1 MGRSMNT
8 EHEGVYAKIYD
19 NLSNEAYH
27 AKTGALSSS
36 GARLL
41 LDKSP
46 LHFKVRQEKSETNE
60 AFEIGTLT
68 HSLVLENDESAAAVL
83 DFDSWR
89 TKAAKESAAEARAAG
104 KIPVLPEKW
113 DEIRAMRDAVWANE
127 DAALLLSG
135 GKAEQSIFW
144 EHESGA
150 LLRCR
155 PDYYVPDS
163 PIGPICIDLKTSVSA
178 DPRRFDSS
186 ASDYGYFGQQAWYE
200 DGIEAL
206 AGTRPTFVFIVVE
219 KGDVPAVSLP
229 ELDPDDV
236 DLARARN
243 HLAIA
248 LWNQCRARDEWPGY
262 APTGPIRMKPWTRT
276 TIERELENV

>member
-1 MGRSMNT
+1 MSYKPGI
-8 EHEGVYAKIYD
+8 YADI
-19 NLSNEAYH
+19 SNEQYH
-27 AKTGALSSS
+27 AQKDALSSS

-46 LHFKVRQEKSETNE
+46 LHFKARQAKSETNE
-60 AFEIGTLT
+60 AFETGTLT
-68 HSLVLENDESAAAVL
+68 HSLVLENDESAAELL
-83 DFDSWR
+83 DFKDWR
-89 TKAAKESAAEARAAG
+89 TKAAQEAAAATRAAG
-104 KIPVLPEKW
+104 KIPVLQKQW
-113 DEIRAMRDAVWANE
+113 DEIRAMRDAVWANA

-144 EHESGA
+144 QHETGG

-186 ASDYGYFGQQAWYE
+186 ASDYGYFQQQAWYE
-200 DGIEAL
+200 DGIEAIT
-206 AGTRPTFVFIVVE
+206 GTRPTFAFIVVE

-236 DLARARN
+236 ELARAHNQR
-243 HLAIA
+243 AID
-248 LWNQCRARDEWPGY
+248 LWNQCRARNEWPGY
-262 APTGPIRMKPWTRT
+262 APTAPIRMKPWTRI

>member
-1 MGRSMNT
+1 MSFEPGIYG
-8 EHEGVYAKIYD
+8 GVT
-19 NLSNEAYH
+19 NEEYH
-27 AKTGALSSS
+27 AQKGVLSSS

-46 LHFKVRQEKSETNE
+46 LHFRVRQDKQETNE

-68 HSLVLENDESAAAVL
+68 HSLVLETDESAAVVL

-89 TKAAKESAAEARAAG
+89 TKAAKEAAAEARANG

-113 DEIRAMRDAVWANE
+113 DEIRAMRDAVWANP
-127 DAALLLSG
+127 DAALLLAG
-135 GKAEQSIFW
+135 GKAEQSVFW
-144 EHESGA
+144 KHESGA

-178 DPRRFDSS
+178 DPRKFDSS

-200 DGIEAL
+200 DGIEAVT
-206 AGTRPTFVFIVVE
+206 GKRPVFAFIVVE

-229 ELDPDDV
+229 ELDPEDV
-236 DLARARN
+236 DLARERN
-243 HLAIA
+243 QLAIQ
-248 LWNQCRARDEWPGY
+248 LWNKCRAADEWPGY
-262 APTGPIRMKPWTRT
+262 AASPPLRMKPWTRI
-276 TIERELENV
+276 TIERELENVI

>member
-1 MGRSMNT
+1 MSIKPGI
-8 EHEGVYAKIYD
+8 YAD
-19 NLSNEAYH
+19 MTNELYH
-27 AKTGALSSS
+27 QQKEALSSS

-46 LHFKVRQEKSETNE
+46 LHFKVRQSKQETSEI
-60 AFEIGTLT
+60 FEMGTLT
-68 HSLVLENDESAAAVL
+68 HSLVLENNESAAVVL

-89 TKAAKESAAEARAAG
+89 TKAAKEAAAEARAAG
-104 KIPVLPEKW
+104 KIPILPEKW
-113 DEIRAMRDAVWANE
+113 DEIRAMRDAVWANP

-135 GKAEQSIFW
+135 GKAEQSVFW
-144 EHESGA
+144 KHETGA

-178 DPRRFDSS
+178 DPRKFDSS

-206 AGTRPTFVFIVVE
+206 TGTRPTFVFIVVE

-229 ELDPDDV
+229 ELDPEDV
-236 DLARARN
+236 DLARDRN
-243 HLAIA
+243 HLAVN
-248 LWNQCRARDEWPGY
+248 LWNKCRAADEWPSY
-262 APTGPIRMKPWTRT
+262 AAAPKARMKPWTRI
-276 TIERELENV
+276 TIEKELENVF

>member
-1 MGRSMNT
+1 MTDAR
-8 EHEGVYAKIYD
+8 IYPD
-19 NLSNEAYH
+19 MSNAEYH
-27 AKTGALSSS
+27 AHKGALSSS

-68 HSLVLENDESAAAVL
+68 HSLVLENDESAAVVL
-83 DFDSWR
+83 DYDSWR
-89 TKAAKESAAEARAAG
+89 TKAAKEAAAEARAAG
-104 KIPVLPEKW
+104 KIPVLPALW
-113 DEIRAMRDAVWANE
+113 DEIRAMRDAVWANP

-144 EHESGA
+144 KHDGA

-178 DPRRFDSS
+178 DPRKFEAS
-186 ASDYGYFGQQAWYE
+186 ASDYGYFHQQAWYE
-200 DGIEAL
+200 DGIQAL
-206 AGTRPTFVFIVVE
+206 TGTRPVFAFIVVE

-229 ELDPDDV
+229 ELDSYDV
-236 DLARARN
+236 DIARIDNYA
-243 HLAIA
+243 AIE
-248 LWNQCRARDEWPGY
+248 LWNKCRAADEWPGY
-262 APTGPIRMKPWTRT
+262 QKTAPLRMKPWTRKL
-276 TIERELENV
+276 IEERNVSNV

>member
-1 MGRSMNT
+1 MTDAR
-8 EHEGVYAKIYD
+8 IYPD
-19 NLSNEAYH
+19 MTNAEYH
-27 AKTGALSSS
+27 AHKGALSSS

-60 AFEIGTLT
+60 AFEVGTLT
-68 HSLVLENDESAAAVL
+68 HSLVLENDESAAVVL
-83 DFDSWR
+83 DYDSWR
-89 TKAAKESAAEARAAG
+89 TKAAKEAAAEARAAG

-113 DEIRAMRDAVWANE
+113 DEIRAMRDAVWANP

-135 GKAEQSIFW
+135 GKAEQSVFW
-144 EHESGA
+144 KREGA

-178 DPRRFDSS
+178 DPRKFEAS
-186 ASDYGYFGQQAWYE
+186 ASDYGYFHQQAWYE

-206 AGTRPTFVFIVVE
+206 TGTRPVFAFIVVE

-229 ELDPDDV
+229 ELDAYDV
-236 DLARARN
+236 DIARIDNYA
-243 HLAIA
+243 AIE
-248 LWNQCRARDEWPGY
+248 LWNKCRAADEWPGY
-262 APTGPIRMKPWTRT
+262 PKTAPLRMKPWTRKL
-276 TIERELENV
+276 IEERSISNV

>member
-1 MGRSMNT
+1 MKPG
-8 EHEGVYAKIYD
+8 IYED
-19 NLSNEAYH
+19 MTNEEYH
-27 AKTGALSSS
+27 SHKGALSSS

-46 LHFKVRQEKSETNE
+46 LHFKVRQEKQETNE

-68 HSLVLENDESAAAVL
+68 HSLVLENDESAAVVL

-89 TKAAKESAAEARAAG
+89 TKAAKEAAAEARAAG

-113 DEIRAMRDAVWANE
+113 NEILAMRDAVWANP
-127 DAALLLSG
+127 DAALLLAG

-144 EHESGA
+144 NHESGA

-178 DPRRFDSS
+178 DPRKFESS
-186 ASDYGYFGQQAWYE
+186 ASDYGYFHQQAWYE

-206 AGTRPTFVFIVVE
+206 TGTRPTFAFIVVE

-229 ELDPDDV
+229 LLDAYDV
-236 DLARARN
+236 DIARIDN
-243 HLAIA
+243 HAA
-248 LWNQCRARDEWPGY
+248 VELWNKCRAADEWPSY
-262 APTGPIRMKPWTRT
+262 PQSPPLRMKPWTRKL
-276 TIERELENV
+276 IEERVTNV

>member
-1 MGRSMNT
+1 MKPG
-8 EHEGVYAKIYD
+8 IYD
-19 NLSNEAYH
+19 GVTNAEYH
-27 AKTGALSSS
+27 AHKGALSSS

-46 LHFKVRQEKSETNE
+46 QHFRARQEKSETNE
-60 AFEIGTLT
+60 AFETGTLT
-68 HSLVLENDESAAAVL
+68 HSLVLENDESAAELL
-83 DFDSWR
+83 DFKDWR
-89 TKAAKESAAEARAAG
+89 TKAAQEVAAEVRAAG
-104 KIPVLPEKW
+104 RIPVLQKQW
-113 DEIRAMRDAVWANE
+113 DEIRAMRDAVWANP
-127 DAALLLSG
+127 DAALLLAG

-144 EHESGA
+144 THESGA

-178 DPRRFDSS
+178 DPRKFDSS
-186 ASDYGYFGQQAWYE
+186 ASDYGYFQQQAWYE

-206 AGTRPTFVFIVVE
+206 TGTRPTFVFIVVE
-219 KGDVPAVSLP
+219 KGDVPAVTLP
-229 ELDPDDV
+229 ELDPEDV
-236 DLARARN
+236 DLARDRN
-243 HLAIA
+243 QLAVS

-262 APTGPIRMKPWTRT
+262 APTGPIRMKPWTRI

>member
-1 MGRSMNT
+1 MSLEPGI
-8 EHEGVYAKIYD
+8 YAD
-19 NLSNEAYH
+19 MTNETYH
-27 AKTGALSSS
+27 AQKDALSSS

-46 LHFKVRQEKSETNE
+46 LHFKVRQSKSETNE

-68 HSLVLENDESAAAVL
+68 HSLVLENDESAAVVL

-89 TKAAKESAAEARAAG
+89 TKAAKEAAAEARAAG

-113 DEIRAMRDAVWANE
+113 DEIRAMRDAVWANP

-135 GKAEQSIFW
+135 GKAEQSVFW
-144 EHESGA
+144 KHESGA

-155 PDYYVPDS
+155 PDYYVPES

-178 DPRRFDSS
+178 DPRKFDSS
-186 ASDYGYFGQQAWYE
+186 ASDYGYFAQQAWYE

-206 AGTRPTFVFIVVE
+206 TGTRPTFAFIVVE

-229 ELDPDDV
+229 ELDPTDV
-236 DLARARN
+236 DLARDRN
-243 HLAIA
+243 QLAVE
-248 LWNQCRARDEWPGY
+248 LWNRCRARDEWPGY
-262 APTGPIRMKPWTRT
+262 APTAPIRMKPWTRL

>member
-1 MGRSMNT
+1 MKPGIYADLTN
-8 EHEGVYAKIYD
+8 EVYHSQKD
-19 NLSNEAYH
+19 
-27 AKTGALSSS
+27 ALSSS

-60 AFEIGTLT
+60 VFEVGTLT
-68 HSLVLENDESAAAVL
+68 HSLVLENDESAAVVL

-89 TKAAKESAAEARAAG
+89 TKAAKEAAAEARAAG
-104 KIPVLPEKW
+104 KIPVLPPLW

-135 GKAEQSIFW
+135 GKAEQSVFW
-144 EHESGA
+144 QHESGA

-178 DPRRFDSS
+178 DPRKFESS
-186 ASDYGYFGQQAWYE
+186 ASDYGYFHQQAWYE

-206 AGTRPTFVFIVVE
+206 TGTRPTFAFIVVE

-236 DLARARN
+236 DLARIDN
-243 HLAIA
+243 QTAIE
-248 LWNQCRARDEWPGY
+248 LWNKCRANDEWPGY
-262 APTGPIRMKPWTRT
+262 ATAAPLRMKPWTRK
-276 TIERELENV
+276 TIEERIQNV